1 MLNKEKLFS
10 RKRMYKSGKN
20 WVVASALFATTLF
33 FSSPINANAADPV
46 TKQDPVTVDKD
57 NNTQASLNAQD
68 QTTVDKSKDDQTKT
82 ADTNTTNVTNNVQ
95 NSNSTT
101 TTNSGQ
107 DQNKDSQTTNNDKD
121 NSNQDPAN
129 NSAVITATNVEN
141 DDSFVNITGGTYK
154 LQNGVWVYIDI
165 NGKMLTGLHTI
176 DGDLQY
182 FDQKTGAQAKGIF
195 ETVSGITY
203 YFDKNTGNSIN
214 YAENQAGKIEGFD
227 DKGQPLKNAFAS
239 DSNGTTYYFDA
250 NGQTVPYALSINNQ
264 IKGFDS
270 QGQALKNGFAN
281 DISGNTYYFGAE
293 GQVVVG
299 LQKING
305 QTYYFDQQG
314 HQRKNYATSISGQWY
329 YFDSNTGA
337 GKNSL
342 QYQFELGL
350 TSQNDSF
357 TPHNAAKSYD
367 ENSFQNVDDYLT
379 AETWYRPVD
388 ILKNG
393 TTWTSSTNEDF
404 RPLLMTWWPDKQTQA
419 DYLNFMQKQGLIKNT
434 DKFSSSDS
442 QLVLNKAAE
451 NVQVAIEEKIS
462 QQKDTDWLKSVL
474 AVFVKQEANWNSS
487 TEDVN
492 YSGLQFQGG
501 FLSYQNSDLTP
512 NANSD
517 WRLLNRALFDR
528 NGENSYS
535 GSDFLLAND
544 IDNSNPIVQAEEL
557 NWLYYLM
564 NFGSIT
570 TNDSDANFDG
580 IRVDA
585 VDNIDT
591 DLLQIA
597 ADYFKEAYG
606 VDKNDY
612 LADQH
617 LSILEDWS
625 GADVDPLKTMGN
637 PQLTMDNSLH
647 NSLISALT
655 GKPGSRWSLD
665 SLISNALVNRQ
676 SDSSESG
683 ENPNYSF
690 VRAHDSEVQSIIGQ
704 ILTDKVG
711 ANSGND
717 FTWDQLSQA
726 LQFYYADQAST
737 EKEYTQYNVPSAYS
751 LLLTNKDTVPRVY
764 YGDLFTD
771 GGQYMA
777 TKSIYYD
784 GIDALLKA
792 RTKYVAGGQSMSMD
806 GNGVLTSVRFGDS
819 AMTSADQG
827 TSETRTEGLGVIVS
841 NDPNLNI
848 NSGTV
853 VLHMGAAHKNQAYR
867 ALILTTSNGIQTYLS
882 DDNSPVVYTNENG
895 DLIFTNQNING
906 QQYTLIKGYANAQVS
921 GYLAVWVPVGAPADQ
936 NSTTVASNE
945 ESSDNSIFHSNAALD
960 SNVIYEGF
968 SNFQSMPTNKDEY
981 TNAVIA
987 KNADLFKSWGITSF
1001 EMAPQYR
1008 SSEDGT
1014 FLDSTV
1020 NNGYAFTDRYDLGF
1034 NTPTKYGTTD
1044 DLTSAIKSL
1053 HAQGIQVIADWVP
1066 DQIYNLPGQ
1075 EAVTATRVDQNGDP
1089 MSGSQFKDLLYVAN
1103 TIGGGDYQAKY
1114 GGAFLSELESKYPNL
1129 FTRKQESTGT
1139 TIDPSTKITSWE
1151 AKYFNG
1157 TNILGRGAYFVLKDW
1172 GSNKYFKIGQTS
1184 DVFLPL
1190 QLMNKTSQTGFV
1202 SDEKGI
1208 KYYSLSG
1215 YQAKN
1220 TFIED
1225 GNGNWYYFDENGYMK
1240 QGSQDGMSA
1249 LTTIP
1254 INGSTQ
1260 DATYLILPNSVE
1272 MRNGFAQ
1279 DVDGYTY
1286 YFDEV
1291 GQMVKDKYVF
1301 DGAGNVYHLGT
1312 DGKMSRGLNTMGQN
1326 LQYFSE
1332 NGVQL
1337 KNADAYDQAT
1347 GQWYA
1352 FDDGT
1357 GNGHKISG
1365 RDNVNYVTFDSTIKF
1380 NNAYAQII
1388 DSNSNLYDAYIVQR
1402 DRNDGIYLNGPALS
1416 SDKTMSSDEQGQ
1428 KFNGDKVTVLQTSI
1442 TQRANGLIYT
1452 YVKVYDQK
1460 TKENFWID
1468 VRALNTKDGSSS
1480 QQYATMYNR
1489 DLNSYQA
1496 IIKQNNRKDGIYN
1509 NGPALTNP
1517 LTLLSDGKA
1526 DNFNGDIV
1534 TVLETITTKR
1544 GSTEYTYTKVQ
1555 DGSKTFWVDKRTID
1569 PLAQVINVENASNQY
1584 AIIDGN
1590 TRNDGIYLNGPALT
1604 NSQTIKADN
1613 MSSSAL
1619 YKGNVVQ
1626 VLEIDTTERSNG
1638 NKYQYAKVQDG
1649 TAIYWID
1656 VRSLD
1661 IEKYANFNYQ
1671 NVSSYQAFVDQTSR
1685 TDGIYLNGPALTS
1698 TDTLKADGQAA
1709 NYQSDIVTV
1718 DKIAVTKRANGK
1730 TYTYVYVHDGSH
1742 NYWIDERAIHRLD
1755 QIISTQSM
1763 ITNGNQYAIIDGT
1776 TRDDG
1781 IYLNGPAMTSIM
1793 TWNADYKNSKY
1804 NNHIVQILQITKT
1817 QRPNGNT
1824 YSYAQV
1830 QDGDITYWLDV
1841 RSLVYSTISSHDWN
1855 GYTATIN
1862 ETNRKDGIYLNG
1874 PAYTSKNT
1882 FYSDDQANKYN
1893 GHTVTVLQTA
1903 VTQRSNGISYKYA
1916 EVQDGSKTYWI
1927 DVRALKKQY

>member
-1 MLNKEKLFS
+1 
-10 RKRMYKSGKN
+10 MYKSGKN

-129 NSAVITATNVEN
+129 NSAVITTTNVEN

-214 YAENQAGKIEGFD
+214 YAENQSGKIEGFD
-227 DKGQPLKNAFAS
+227 DKGQPLKSAFAS

-281 DISGNTYYFGAE
+281 DIAGNAYYFGAE

-945 ESSDNSIFHSNAALD
+945 ESSDNSVFHSNAALD

-1388 DSNSNLYDAYIVQR
+1388 DSNSNSYDAYIVQR

-1416 SDKTMSSDEQGQ
+1416 SDKTMNSDEQGQ

-1555 DGSKTFWVDKRTID
+1555 DGSKTFWVDKRAID

-1661 IEKYANFNYQ
+1661 IEKYASFNYQ

-1730 TYTYVYVHDGSH
+1730 TYTYVYVQDGSH

-1763 ITNGNQYAIIDGT
+1763 TTNGNQYAIIDGT

-1817 QRPNGNT
+1817 QRSNGNT

-1893 GHTVTVLQTA
+1893 GHTITVLQTA

-1927 DVRALKKQY
+1927 DARALKKQY